1 MNTVHGQPET
11 QGPAYPESP
20 AYPEPQAPEPGAG
33 FPAGPGVPPGQAGW
47 YPPQPPLSSPR
58 RPRRV
63 LAGVAAGVAAFAIGA
78 GATAWAVGLPGSAG
92 GALVSRSLSTASIVS
107 MTDPAVVDIVSTL
120 GAQGAESAGTG
131 IVLTASGEV
140 LTNNHVIDGATSIR
154 VTDVGNGQTYTA
166 TVTGYDATHDVA
178 VLKLSGASG
187 LKTARIGDSSTVAA
201 GKKVVALGN
210 AGGRGGLPSVAAG
223 KVTGLGRAITAQDAG
238 SGSSEQL
245 TNMIETN
252 AAIQPGDS
260 GGPLLNTAG
269 QVVGMDTAA
278 SSSPTQTS
286 GATEQAF
293 AIPINRALSI
303 AGKITAGTASA
314 TVHIGPTAIL
324 GVEISSQ
331 PTGQAGLP
339 GSALGNGATG
349 SGATVAGVVQGGAA
363 AGAGISAGDTIVSLG
378 GKTISSPTALRNAMT
393 TRHPGD
399 SVSVTWLDQSGQSH
413 SATVVLGTGPAA

>member
-1 MNTVHGQPET
+1 
-11 QGPAYPESP
+11 
-20 AYPEPQAPEPGAG
+20 
-33 FPAGPGVPPGQAGW
+33 
-47 YPPQPPLSSPR
+47 
-58 RPRRV
+58 
-63 LAGVAAGVAAFAIGA
+63 
-78 GATAWAVGLPGSAG
+78 
-92 GALVSRSLSTASIVS
+92 
-107 MTDPAVVDIVSTL
+107 
-120 GAQGAESAGTG
+120 
-131 IVLTASGEV
+131 
-140 LTNNHVIDGATSIR
+140 

-245 TNMIETN
+245 TNMIEIN